1 MKTRTKFTLTQL
13 CLVVGLLA
21 LLAAVTPAR
30 AQQNLL
36 TYLPATTMAVQST
49 NNVGNGQI
57 GWNLGDVLVF
67 QAVLQSTNNIHVSTK
82 SNVFLYLDANIG
94 GQVWATNQYTLSFA
108 THTFQTNAVASLVTI
123 TNTIGANWL
132 RIGQQCNPNTN
143 IVIFNSLDVLK
154 TLR

>member
-1 MKTRTKFTLTQL
+1 MKNKTKFALM
-13 CLVVGLLA
+13 LA
-21 LLAAVTPAR
+21 LLVTCITAP
-30 AQQNLL
+30 AQQSLL
-36 TYLPATTMAVQST
+36 TYLPAPTMTVQST
-49 NNVGNGQI
+49 NNVGAGQI
-57 GWNLGDVLVF
+57 GWNYGDVLVF
-67 QAVLQSTNNIHVSTK
+67 QAVLQSTNNVHATTK

-108 THTFQTNAVASLVTI
+108 THTYQTNALASLVTI

-143 IVIFNSLDVLK
+143 LVTFVSLDVLK